1 MARRKN
7 VSTLSETK
15 FRTVSEF
22 EHNGF
27 MIYAGDTIKVK
38 GEYGGKFK
46 VVGLTTNIETGAQW
60 IDCFE
65 IIGGVPSVFRSFKQD
80 KIKRVPQ
87 RKKRAKRVQ
96 Q

>member
-1 MARRKN
+1 MARRKKES
-7 VSTLSETK
+7 VLSETK
-15 FRTVSEF
+15 FRTVPEF

-65 IIGGVPSVFRSFKQD
+65 IIGGIPSVFRSFKQERV
-80 KIKRVPQ
+80 KRVPK
-87 RKKRAKRVQ
+87 RKTRAKRVK
-96 Q
+96 